1 MLAEEPKYIVVVDQ
15 GSRAAPPVVD
25 SPETKSLILD
35 HHMTDEFP
43 NNAMVLKVC
52 SARDRGSTDNKRLSL

>member
-1 MLAEEPKYIVVVDQ
+1 MLVKEPKYIVVVDQ
-15 GSRAAPPVVD
+15 GSRAAPPIVD

-43 NNAMVLKVC
+43 NNAMVLKVS
-52 SARDRGSTDNKRLSL
+52 SARDRGSTDDKCLSL